1 MLGASQQ
8 GTTSSTMVF
17 GGSAP
22 TTGKT
27 ESYDGSSWTEVGDM
41 SAARYGLGGCGGSNQ
56 VAIAIGGLPTGNHG
70 TKIEEWDGGPV
81 AAANWDTT

>member
-8 GTTSSTMVF
+8 ATTSSTIVF

-27 ESYDGSSWTEVGDM
+27 ESYDGSSWTEVADM
-41 SAARYGLGGCGGSNQ
+41 SAARYGLGGCGGSN
-56 VAIAIGGLPTGNHG
+56 VVGIAMGGAPTASHG
-70 TKIEEWDGGPV
+70 SKVEEFTQGFNIKVID
-81 AAANWDTT
+81 D

>member
-8 GTTSSTMVF
+8 GTTSSTIVF

-27 ESYDGSSWTEVGDM
+27 EAYDGSSWTEVADM
-41 SAARYGLGGCGGSNQ
+41 SAARYGLGGCGGSN
-56 VAIAIGGLPTGNHG
+56 VVGIAMGGLPAANHG
-70 TKIEEWDGGPV
+70 SKVEEFTQGINVKTITD
-81 AAANWDTT
+81 